1 MVKVLRMT
9 CPQCGAAIKRGDGR
23 FCSHCAAALPDR
35 PRITPDEWST
45 HAERFDEAEGDA
57 QHAAALS
64 APAPEPSWGS
74 TVILPAV
81 FLAIWVVFGGFL
93 ISRAATGPGGMVI
106 FPIVI
111 VGFGAI
117 FIGTMIAKALRKAK
131 APVERQLA
139 VVIGDRTEI
148 TTHGSSDDR
157 RTSTSYY
164 ATLQFKDGS
173 RLELPTR
180 GGIVGQTTRGDIGLA
195 VMRGGDLV
203 DFHRYQL

>member
-74 TVILPAV
+74 TVILSTSTAISSERAEADAGRRCRARPQLLWPADRSRRAPLRTAV
-81 FLAIWVVFGGFL
+81 LQPKL
-93 ISRAATGPGGMVI
+93 RAA
-106 FPIVI
+106 
-111 VGFGAI
+111 ADH
-117 FIGTMIAKALRKAK
+117 A
-131 APVERQLA
+131 
-139 VVIGDRTEI
+139 
-148 TTHGSSDDR
+148 
-157 RTSTSYY
+157 
-164 ATLQFKDGS
+164 
-173 RLELPTR
+173 
-180 GGIVGQTTRGDIGLA
+180 
-195 VMRGGDLV
+195 DL
-203 DFHRYQL
+203 